1 MTWATAQKHIQNP
14 STVLT
19 IKSGSTKAEI
29 KKRSQDSALM
39 NLKSYSFSP
48 RKKINPLDDMM
59 LTKLY
64 SSNSLVT
71 AKKIVDASLVK
82 KYCFCTLTSMQ
93 LLQKHVSL
101 QFWSLLSLFHWLIFK
116 KEGNHCGKWNK
127 IITMVSVISKSDNTL
142 VCLLQLLIETQGLL
156 TSARQ
161 MNSQRNQLIEIKPV

>member
-1 MTWATAQKHIQNP
+1 MSHSTEAHTK

-19 IKSGSTKAEI
+19 IKSGSTKGEI
-29 KKRSQDSALM
+29 KKEARIQLWWISRVTVFHQEK
-39 NLKSYSFSP
+39 N
-48 RKKINPLDDMM
+48 INPLDDMM

-101 QFWSLLSLFHWLIFK
+101 QFWSVLSLFHWLIFK

-127 IITMVSVISKSDNTL
+127 ILTMVPVISKSDNTL

-161 MNSQRNQLIEIKPV
+161 MNSQRSQLIEIKPV